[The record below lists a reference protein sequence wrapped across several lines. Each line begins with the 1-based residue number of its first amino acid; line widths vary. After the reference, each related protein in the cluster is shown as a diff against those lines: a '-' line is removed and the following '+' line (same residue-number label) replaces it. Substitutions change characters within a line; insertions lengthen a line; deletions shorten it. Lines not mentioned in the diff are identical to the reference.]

1 MGRIYVTQNDNKND
15 NKINPKAIFKH
26 HGPLITLPLITS
38 QPPQQTQ
45 LASQLAKAT
54 ESTSQPMPTPA
65 LETTSQPKDIKKR
78 SSSKHVVATCGYGE
92 FAPRSVFAAKVWMPE
107 VNGSWTNDFLDGG
120 RMCINLFDCDKCR

>member
-1 MGRIYVTQNDNKND
+1 
-15 NKINPKAIFKH
+15 
-26 HGPLITLPLITS
+26 LITLPLITS

-92 FAPRSVFAAKVWMPE
+92 FAPRSVFAAKV
-107 VNGSWTNDFLDGG
+107 
-120 RMCINLFDCDKCR
+120 